1 MPMQG
6 GGKKKVSKAEPTTH
20 EVPMSFR
27 LDERTAALIRA
38 VAAQMGVS
46 QRDVL
51 RMSVRAFAKRQGV
64 ELG

>member
-1 MPMQG
+1 MSMQG
-6 GGKKKVSKAEPTTH
+6 GGRKKTSEKAPTSSA
-20 EVPMSFR
+20 VPMSFR
-27 LDERTAALIRA
+27 LDERTAALIKA